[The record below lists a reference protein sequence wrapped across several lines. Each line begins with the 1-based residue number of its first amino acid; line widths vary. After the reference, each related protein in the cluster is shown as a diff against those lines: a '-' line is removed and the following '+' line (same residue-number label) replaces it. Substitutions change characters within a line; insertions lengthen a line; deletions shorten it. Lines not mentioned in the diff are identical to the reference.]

1 MVAPAPKKILRGT
14 ESVLI
19 VDDEEYV
26 RMTLGTMLE
35 DLGYTVSAAGGG
47 KEAIA
52 LLTKKKKYNLILLDM
67 NMPEIGGRK
76 VFEKIKS
83 LKIKS
88 RVIIS
93 SGYNDDILGKDFA
106 QQVDGFLQK
115 PYKIEELARKI
126 REVLDGHF

>member
-1 MVAPAPKKILRGT
+1 
-14 ESVLI
+14 
-19 VDDEEYV
+19 
-26 RMTLGTMLE
+26 
-35 DLGYTVSAAGGG
+35 
-47 KEAIA
+47 
-52 LLTKKKKYNLILLDM
+52 M

-83 LKIKS
+83 LKINS

-126 REVLDGHF
+126 REVLDGHD